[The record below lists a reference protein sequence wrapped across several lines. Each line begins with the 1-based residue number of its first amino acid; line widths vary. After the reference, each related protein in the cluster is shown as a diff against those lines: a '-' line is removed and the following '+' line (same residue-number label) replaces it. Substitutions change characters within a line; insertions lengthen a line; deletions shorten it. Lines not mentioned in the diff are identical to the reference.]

1 MSYRP
6 VRSGLPSGAR
16 CRGGEVRFAIGGA
29 RNAGRAILRP
39 LSRERRHACSQ
50 GDDGHEVLHRSN
62 TPVATPYTPS
72 IAGCPFFGPDRGRR
86 VAFRSCGLASV
97 AALRGRD
104 ARSNHAQTGSWQ
116 TPVRGPLFGVTMR
129 RRRGRERGCS
139 KRGHQP
145 LARAGSSRVIHRGAT
160 RKTTRRYNARP
171 PFGSRIAVRPGLPSD
186 SL

>member
-50 GDDGHEVLHRSN
+50 GDDGHEGLHRSN

-116 TPVRGPLFGVTMR
+116 TPVRGPAVRSNDAAEKGAGARLQQTR
-129 RRRGRERGCS
+129 A
-139 KRGHQP
+139 P
-145 LARAGSSRVIHRGAT
+145 AARASWLESRDAP
-160 RKTTRRYNARP
+160 RRDAENNA
-171 PFGSRIAVRPGLPSD
+171 